1 VVGMLNEVL
10 AILVVS
16 FGIFAIAMF
25 IVLYIHFKK
34 NYNSKH
40 IEEDYKKELDESF
53 IEEDD
58 ETEEISII
66 SDVEEDMEF
75 IPKKK
80 N

>member
-1 VVGMLNEVL
+1 MLNEVL

-25 IVLYIHFKK
+25 IVLYIHLKK

>member
-1 VVGMLNEVL
+1 MLNEVL

-25 IVLYIHFKK
+25 IVLYIHLRK

>member
-1 VVGMLNEVL
+1 MLNEVL

-25 IVLYIHFKK
+25 IVLYIHLKK

-53 IEEDD
+53 IEED
-58 ETEEISII
+58 EEIEQISIT